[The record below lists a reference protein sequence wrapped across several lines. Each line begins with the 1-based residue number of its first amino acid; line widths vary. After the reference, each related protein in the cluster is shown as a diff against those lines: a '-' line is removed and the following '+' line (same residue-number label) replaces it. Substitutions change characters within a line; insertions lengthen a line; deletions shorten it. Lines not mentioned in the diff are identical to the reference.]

1 MVMQVCPECS
11 AQNPPD
17 VKYCES
23 CGTWLG
29 TDPSPLETLIRPSA
43 VEEVQGIGE
52 RGTDIFPEDG
62 RLRLEIDG
70 ESLILPIAQKYSLG
84 RTDMPYNKVETAV
97 DLTSFDGY
105 AKGVSRHHAQIH
117 IKNHQLDLVDLGSAN
132 GTFLL
137 GQPLTPLQH
146 YRLHDGDEIR
156 LAEVVI
162 YVHFVAPSD
171 EENR

>member
-1 MVMQVCPECS
+1 MVMQVCRECS
-11 AQNPPD
+11 TQNPPD

-23 CGTWLG
+23 CGAWLG
-29 TDPSPLETLIRPSA
+29 TDISPLETIIRRSV
-43 VEEVQGIGE
+43 VEEIQNVGE
-52 RGTDIFPEDG
+52 RGTDIFPQAG

-70 ESLILPIAQKYSLG
+70 ESLTLPIAQKYSLG

-97 DLTSFDGY
+97 DLTPFDGY

-117 IKNHQLDLVDLGSAN
+117 IKNHLLDLVDLGSAN
-132 GTFLL
+132 GTFLF

-156 LAEVVI
+156 LAEVII
-162 YVHFVAPSD
+162 YVRFVTPSD
-171 EENR
+171 EESL